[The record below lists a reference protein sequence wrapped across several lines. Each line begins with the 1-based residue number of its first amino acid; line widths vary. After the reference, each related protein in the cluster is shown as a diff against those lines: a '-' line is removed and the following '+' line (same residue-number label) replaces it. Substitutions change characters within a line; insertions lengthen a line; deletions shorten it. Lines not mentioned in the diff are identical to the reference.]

1 MLIPSMD
8 TLDPTLVSLL
18 DSLCKKN
25 GLKSWNIHPEFSG
38 SVCVKIR
45 FNGQDGGSHT
55 NGNKQ
60 NSVSK
65 TKHNFKRAKKWKLNQ
80 ADECEF
86 KPTQQ
91 NYCEA
96 EPMMNDKSSI
106 DIPRNQQNVICKQ
119 DPVRDLFDSLSVIN
133 CTSNQAETSAT
144 TPHVNQAET
153 KTHVVHSARSQT
165 MLIESQMD
173 DLSNE
178 TEHDPLQE
186 CLTSFD
192 PFDNDRDSNYDE
204 NAPYMDPWPEFKR
217 PCIIPGCFYFPKTE
231 LDESETNQQ
240 LGPRPNGTFKS
251 YFKCDL
257 CGRKLCDQCL
267 WFKRRHLNHMKHVK
281 RNGLSGPPDPVNIDN
296 LMNGLF

>member
-1 MLIPSMD
+1 MG
-8 TLDPTLVSLL
+8 SLL

-55 NGNKQ
+55 NVNKQ

-80 ADECEF
+80 ADECES

-119 DPVRDLFDSLSVIN
+119 DPVRDLFDSFSIN
-133 CTSNQAETSAT
+133 YTSNQAETSAT

-165 MLIESQMD
+165 MLVESQMD

-186 CLTSFD
+186 CHNSLD
-192 PFDNDRDSNYDE
+192 PFDND
-204 NAPYMDPWPEFKR
+204 
-217 PCIIPGCFYFPKTE
+217 
-231 LDESETNQQ
+231 
-240 LGPRPNGTFKS
+240 
-251 YFKCDL
+251 
-257 CGRKLCDQCL
+257 
-267 WFKRRHLNHMKHVK
+267 
-281 RNGLSGPPDPVNIDN
+281 
-296 LMNGLF
+296 